1 MTPEI
6 LIENEKGVCLDD
18 DGIITEKESDA
29 QALIENEKSI
39 GLEIDAMT
47 AENPLGTMEYIENLL
62 RENEEY
68 FSHSRA
74 VSACMARLV
83 SRWLMHR
90 KNKDNLVKAL
100 SENEYLRS
108 VYFGKLNTYKY
119 SIIFAAKRVMRKG
132 DAALSREIIELI
144 KNNPYR
150 DDTAEDYSE
159 RFSWNFIAKKI
170 LDSQEE
176 YLKLSD
182 EIIALLKE
190 E

>member
-1 MTPEI
+1 MTAEY
-6 LIENEKGVCLDD
+6 LIENEKQL
-18 DGIITEKESDA
+18 
-29 QALIENEKSI
+29 

-47 AENPLGTMEYIENLL
+47 AENPQAAIEYIVNFLK
-62 RENEEY
+62 ENEAL

-74 VSACMARLV
+74 VSSCLARLT
-83 SRWLMHR
+83 SRCLMHR
-90 KNKDNLVKAL
+90 KNKDGMIKAL
-100 SENEYLRS
+100 SENAYLRE

-119 SIIFAAKRVMRKG
+119 SLVFTAKRVMRKG
-132 DAALSREIIELI
+132 NVDLSREIIELI

-159 RFSWNFIAKKI
+159 RFSWKFIAGKI

-182 EIIALLKE
+182 EIIALLQ
-190 E
+190 